1 VNWAERTRAAA
12 TAARR
17 HAGVCAFTLGAA
29 QSLAFAPAALAPL
42 AVLCL
47 AGLWWLWRD
56 APPARAARLGFLFS
70 AGLFLAGTYWLYTS
84 IHVFGRAPLPI
95 ALLLM
100 VGLAAIM
107 GGYTAVLSA
116 VLARVAPGARLA
128 QLLALYPAGW
138 VLMEWFRGWFLSG
151 FPWLALGY
159 SQIDTPLAGFAPLV
173 GIYGVSLLTALI
185 AGIGVAVVE
194 TRGRVRGLL
203 VAVVV
208 AALAGGGLL
217 GRVEWTRPSGAAL
230 SVALVQGAISQ
241 DLKWQE
247 ENRARTLEVYRDLN
261 RQALGARLIV
271 WPEAALPALYHE
283 VVPFLTPLY
292 REAQAHGSD
301 LAIGL
306 LRYDFEA
313 KVYRN
318 GLVALGAD
326 EEWYYKRHLVPYG
339 EFFPVP
345 EFVREWMR
353 LNDLAYSDLA
363 PGAEDQPALD
373 AAGQKLGATICYE
386 DAYAVEQLDV
396 LASATLLINVS
407 NDAWFGDSSAPHQH
421 LQIARFRALEAGRW
435 MMRATNNG
443 VSALIDPSGRVVA
456 RTRQFEPEVLRGS
469 VVPHTGLTP
478 YARLRNWP
486 VLGVCLVLL
495 LAALPFR
502 RRPRG

>member
-1 VNWAERTRAAA
+1 VNWAERARAAA

-17 HAGVCAFTLGAA
+17 RAGLCAFTLGAL
-29 QSLAFAPAALAPL
+29 QSLSFAPAALAPL
-42 AVLCL
+42 GILCL
-47 AGLWWLWRD
+47 AGLWWLWRG
-56 APPARAARLGFLFS
+56 ATPRQAARLGFLFT
-70 AGLFLAGTYWLYTS
+70 AALFLAGTYWLYTS
-84 IHVFGRAPLPI
+84 IHVFGRAPLAV

-100 VGLAAIM
+100 LGLAAIM
-107 GGYTAVLSA
+107 GGYAALLGWL
-116 VLARVAPGARLA
+116 LARAAPAARLA
-128 QLLALYPAGW
+128 KLLALYPAGW
-138 VLMEWFRGWFLSG
+138 VLMEWFRGWFISG

-159 SQIDTPLAGFAPLV
+159 SQIDTPLAGFAPLIGV
-173 GIYGVSLLTALI
+173 YGVSLLTALI
-185 AGIGVAVVE
+185 AGIVVAVFE
-194 TRGRVRGLL
+194 IRGRVRALL
-203 VAVVV
+203 VGIVVV
-208 AALAGGGLL
+208 LLAGGGLL
-217 GRVEWTRPSGAAL
+217 GRLEWTRPSGAAL
-230 SVALVQGAISQ
+230 SVALLQGAISQ

-261 RQALGARLIV
+261 REALGARLIV

-292 REAQAHGSD
+292 REAQARGSD

-306 LRYDFEA
+306 LRYDFDA

-326 EEWYYKRHLVPYG
+326 EQWYYKRHLVPYG
-339 EFFPVP
+339 EYFPVP

-363 PGAEDQPALD
+363 PGAADQPPLE

-386 DAYAVEQLDV
+386 DAYSVEQLDV

-443 VSALIDPSGRVVA
+443 ISALIDPSGRVVA
-456 RTRQFEPEVLRGS
+456 RTRQFEPVVLRGS

-486 VLGVCLVLL
+486 A
-495 LAALPFR
+495 LAACLGLILGARPWR
-502 RRPRG
+502 RRNA